1 MDMAETPD
9 GQEKTEQPTG
19 RRLSKARTEGQVAKS
34 QEINFV
40 AGLFAALLCFAL
52 GSRAMFDGMA
62 ATLRRFFAMLPET
75 NLTVTRAESLA
86 RDGITTMAI
95 IVGPLMI
102 VLAVVAV
109 AANVGQFGLL
119 LTTKPLRPKLSK
131 FNPINGLK
139 GLVSLQRIIELAKS
153 IVKLIVIGIVPYF
166 IIMAELENLP
176 LIMDMGAWDVVTY
189 IGTIL
194 LRILL
199 LVGLSFVTMAIAD
212 FIFQKWKFK
221 RDLMMTREEVKDEF
235 RQTEGD
241 PLVKSKIRSKQMEL
255 LRKIMLDK
263 VPKADV
269 VVTNPVHVAVALQYD
284 RTRMDAPQVVAKG
297 ARLIAERIKKIAREH
312 GVPIV
317 ENKPLAQSLYKMVE
331 VGRTIP
337 ETLYKAVAEVLAY
350 VYTRRQR
357 RNAA

>member
-1 MDMAETPD
+1 MAETPD

-19 RRLSKARTEGQVAKS
+19 RRLSKARSEGQVSKS

-40 AGLFAALLCFAL
+40 AGLLAAVLYFSL
-52 GSRAMFDGMA
+52 GSRVMVDGMMEA
-62 ATLRRFFAMLPET
+62 LRRMFALLSEVQLTTGIASDLLQNMLMDMFT
-75 NLTVTRAESLA
+75 LA
-86 RDGITTMAI
+86 GPFLLLLL
-95 IVGPLMI
+95 IVGILS
-102 VLAVVAV
+102 
-109 AANVGQFGLL
+109 NVIQFGFLFS
-119 LTTKPLRPKLSK
+119 TAPLRPKFNKL
-131 FNPINGLK
+131 NPINGLK
-139 GLVSLQRIIELAKS
+139 SLVSLQRILELGKAL
-153 IVKLIVIGIVPYF
+153 VKLIVISIVPYL
-166 IIMAELENLP
+166 IIAAELERLP
-176 LIMDMGAWDVVTY
+176 LVMDMGPQDILQY
-189 IGTIL
+189 IGML
-194 LRILL
+194 MLRILL
-199 LVGLSFVTMAIAD
+199 YVGILFVLLAIVDLV
-212 FIFQKWKFK
+212 FQKWKFK

-241 PLVKSKIRSKQMEL
+241 PLVKSKIRSKQLAL

-297 ARLIAERIKKIAREH
+297 ARLIAERIKQIAREH

-331 VGRTIP
+331 VGQIIP

-357 RNAA
+357 AA

>member
-1 MDMAETPD
+1 MAETPD

-19 RRLSKARTEGQVAKS
+19 RRLSKARSEGQVSKS

-40 AGLFAALLCFAL
+40 AGLLAAVLYFSL
-52 GSRAMFDGMA
+52 GSRVMVDGMMEA
-62 ATLRRFFAMLPET
+62 LRRMFALLSEVQLTTGIASDLLQNMLMDMFT
-75 NLTVTRAESLA
+75 LA
-86 RDGITTMAI
+86 GPFLLLLL
-95 IVGPLMI
+95 IVGILS
-102 VLAVVAV
+102 
-109 AANVGQFGLL
+109 NVIQFGFLFS
-119 LTTKPLRPKLSK
+119 TAPLRPKFNKL
-131 FNPINGLK
+131 NPINGLK
-139 GLVSLQRIIELAKS
+139 SLVSLQRILELGKAL
-153 IVKLIVIGIVPYF
+153 VKLIVISIVPYL
-166 IIMAELENLP
+166 IIAAELERLP
-176 LIMDMGAWDVVTY
+176 LVMDMGPQDILQY
-189 IGTIL
+189 IGML
-194 LRILL
+194 MLRILL
-199 LVGLSFVTMAIAD
+199 YVGILFVLLAIVDLV
-212 FIFQKWKFK
+212 FQKWKFK

-241 PLVKSKIRSKQMEL
+241 PLVKSKIRSKQLAL

-297 ARLIAERIKKIAREH
+297 ARLIAERIKQIAREH

-331 VGRTIP
+331 VGQTIP

-357 RNAA
+357 AA